1 MDITLII
8 KVAGVGLLVSAA
20 YQVLA
25 RSGRDEQAMLVSL
38 AGVII
43 VLFMLI
49 GEISRL
55 FDSVRQTFGFCYR
68 YLRCSNIGTCVLRCN
83 KEHKT

>member
-20 YQVLA
+20 YQVLS
-25 RSGRDEQAMLVSL
+25 RSGRDEQAMFVSL

-55 FDSVRQTFGFCYR
+55 FDSVRQTFGF
-68 YLRCSNIGTCVLRCN
+68 
-83 KEHKT
+83 

>member
-20 YQVLA
+20 YQVLS

-49 GEISRL
+49 GQISRL
-55 FDSVRQTFGFCYR
+55 FDSVRQTFGF
-68 YLRCSNIGTCVLRCN
+68 
-83 KEHKT
+83 